1 MDPESLALDSLPAEA
16 AALVLHC
23 SFTNLFLSFR
33 ARTTFFAPS
42 FEKISA
48 TFMSIAEE
56 FMPSRRKYLAVAL
69 AFLLVVSAALSW
81 AQSQP
86 AGQRV
91 SKVGVV
97 KSITGRNVVLQ
108 PENGAEVNVALA
120 EDARL
125 LRLEPGQTDLRSA
138 QTTTLDQIQPGDRL
152 LVRGTPGNAPD
163 SLQATIAVLMK
174 QSDVAAHQQTE
185 LRDWQRRGA
194 GGIVTAMSPADGT
207 ISISVRPGSSLVIK
221 TGKNTEFLRYAPDSV
236 KFTDAQKSAFDQIRV
251 GDQLRARGARSSD
264 GKELTAEEV
273 ISGTF
278 RNIAGTISGIDISA
292 NTITVKDVLAKKT
305 VKVKLTPE
313 SQMRNLPPQLAQR
326 IAFFLKADRQSGEE
340 REETASSGFGAGR
353 QAAGRGAGAD
363 FQQIIS
369 RLPAVNL
376 ADLHKDDAVMIV
388 STPGAGGSEVAAITL
403 LSGVEPILTAS
414 PNASGA
420 AALLNG
426 WNLSAPAEGGPQ

>member
-1 MDPESLALDSLPAEA
+1 
-16 AALVLHC
+16 
-23 SFTNLFLSFR
+23 
-33 ARTTFFAPS
+33 
-42 FEKISA
+42 
-48 TFMSIAEE
+48 
-56 FMPSRRKYLAVAL
+56 MPSRRKYLAVAL
-69 AFLLVVSAALSW
+69 AFLLVVFAALSW

-91 SKVGVV
+91 SKAGVV
-97 KSITGRNVVLQ
+97 KSITGRKVVLQ
-108 PENGAEVNVALA
+108 PDNGTEVNITLA
-120 EDARL
+120 EDARV

-152 LVRGTPGNAPD
+152 LVRGTPGDALD

-194 GGIVTAMSPADGT
+194 GGIVTAISPADGT

-221 TGKNTEFLRYAPDSV
+221 TGKSTEFLRYAADSV
-236 KFTDAQKSAFDQIRV
+236 KFTDAQKSAFDQIKV

-313 SQMRNLPPQLAQR
+313 SQMRNLPPQLGRR
-326 IAFFLKADRQSGEE
+326 IAFFLKEGRQSGEG
-340 REETASSGFGAGR
+340 RQETASSGFGAGR
-353 QAAGRGAGAD
+353 QGAGRGAGAD
-363 FQQIIS
+363 FQQIINH
-369 RLPAVNL
+369 LPAVNL